1 MQEQVAPA
9 PTPPSRATT
18 PSERATPQ
26 ARRAVLSGAAGSA
39 LEWFDFAVYGALSAT
54 VFPTLF
60 FHSLDPAMGL
70 LASFAT
76 FGVGFFAR
84 PLGGLFFG
92 PLGDRIGRRQVLLA
106 TFISMGAASLVIGL
120 LPTYEAIGLTAP
132 LLLVL
137 MRFIQG
143 FALGGEATGAQLLTM
158 EHAPRNRR
166 ALYGALMAM
175 GSPLSQ
181 VLATLLLT
189 ILSAALAP
197 QAFNSWGW
205 RVPFLLSIL
214 LVAVGIYIR
223 LRIEE
228 TPLFEHE
235 AEELAAESAAPLMI
249 MRSYWKTIARL
260 ILAFSPI
267 VLTFYIVSVFGIAY
281 LASRGFDR
289 SQTYAIIMVSNL
301 LSVFA
306 IWLGGYVA
314 DRIGRRRVLF
324 IGSAIALAAGL
335 AFFPAA
341 DTGNFPLVLTVVA
354 VALTGTQFG
363 NAAQG
368 ALFAEAFPTR
378 VRYTGSALALTGAN
392 LIFAA
397 PAPFVASW
405 LTSLGLGTAP
415 VIVFWAAVIVAA
427 LVNIY
432 TMREGRTLE
441 GAPQKFGKGRLGQ

>member
-1 MQEQVAPA
+1 MQRPGTAARPA
-9 PTPPSRATT
+9 ASTATRT
-18 PSERATPQ
+18 ERATPQ

-84 PLGGLFFG
+84 PLGGLVFG
-92 PLGDRIGRRQVLLA
+92 NLGDRIGRRQVLLA
-106 TFISMGAASLVIGL
+106 TFISMGTASLIIGL
-120 LPTYEAIGLTAP
+120 LPTYQVIGFTAP
-132 LLLVL
+132 LLLVI

-158 EHAPRNRR
+158 EHAPQARR

-189 ILSAALAP
+189 VLSSALTP
-197 QAFNSWGW
+197 EAFTAWGW

-214 LVAVGIYIR
+214 LVVVGIYIR

-235 AEELAAESAAPLMI
+235 AEELAAESAAPLATI
-249 MRSYWKTIARL
+249 RGHRKTTARL
-260 ILAFSPI
+260 ILAYAPI

-281 LASRGFDR
+281 LTSRGFDR
-289 SQTYAIIMVSNL
+289 SQTYAIILVSNL
-301 LSVFA
+301 LSVLA
-306 IWLGGYVA
+306 IWIGGYVA

-324 IGSAIALAAGL
+324 IGSVVALAAGL

-341 DTGNFPLVLTVVA
+341 DTGSFPLVLTVVA
-354 VALTGTQFG
+354 VALSGTQFG

-378 VRYTGSALALTGAN
+378 VRYTGSALALTGST

-397 PAPFVASW
+397 PAPFIASW
-405 LTSLGLGTAP
+405 LTSLGFGTTP
-415 VIVFWAAVIVAA
+415 VIVFWTAVILAA

-441 GAPQKFGKGRLGQ
+441 GEPQRFGTGMLGR

>member
-1 MQEQVAPA
+1 MQHQDAPA
-9 PTPPSRATT
+9 VTAVSQTASPERPTA
-18 PSERATPQ
+18 Q
-26 ARRAVLSGAAGSA
+26 ARRAVFSGAAGSA

-70 LASFAT
+70 LASFVT

-84 PLGGLFFG
+84 PLGGLVFG
-92 PLGDRIGRRQVLLA
+92 QLGDRIGRRQVLLA
-106 TFISMGAASLVIGL
+106 TFISMGTASLIIGL
-120 LPTYEAIGLTAP
+120 LPTYEAIGFTAP

-137 MRFIQG
+137 MRFVQG

-166 ALYGALMAM
+166 ALYGALMGM

-189 ILSAALAP
+189 VLSTALSAE
-197 QAFNSWGW
+197 AFTSWGW
-205 RVPFLLSIL
+205 RIPFLMSIL
-214 LVAVGIYIR
+214 LVIVGIYIR

-235 AEELAAESAAPLMI
+235 AEELAAESAAPLVI
-249 MRSYWKTIARL
+249 IRGYWRTIARL
-260 ILAFSPI
+260 ILAYAPI

-281 LASRGFDR
+281 LTSHGFDR

-301 LSVFA
+301 LSVVA
-306 IWLGGYVA
+306 IWWGGHIA

-324 IGSAIALAAGL
+324 IGSVVALVAGL

-354 VALTGTQFG
+354 VALTATQFG

-378 VRYTGSALALTGAN
+378 VRYTGSALALTGST
-392 LIFAA
+392 LLFAA
-397 PAPFVASW
+397 PAPFIASW
-405 LTSLGLGTAP
+405 LTSLGFGTTP

-427 LVNIY
+427 LVNTY

-441 GAPQKFGKGRLGQ
+441 GGVQSFGTGRLAQ